1 MGIAIVA
8 SSVRPTPE
16 VCGVGEESEEELEV
30 EVEGTEG
37 ERLRLEVEED
47 VIKLIKDPLL
57 PSEEEVEKHYLA
69 GHNPYRNWCPVCVK
83 SQGRDTP
90 HRGEGGKERKLP
102 EYSWDYCFPGD

>member
-30 EVEGTEG
+30 EVGGTEG

-47 VIKLIKDPLL
+47 VIKLTKDPLL
-57 PSEEEVEKHYLA
+57 PRTEGVEKHYLV

-90 HRGEGGKERKLP
+90 HRGQRGKERTLP
-102 EYSWDYCFPGD
+102 EYSSDSSGPYS